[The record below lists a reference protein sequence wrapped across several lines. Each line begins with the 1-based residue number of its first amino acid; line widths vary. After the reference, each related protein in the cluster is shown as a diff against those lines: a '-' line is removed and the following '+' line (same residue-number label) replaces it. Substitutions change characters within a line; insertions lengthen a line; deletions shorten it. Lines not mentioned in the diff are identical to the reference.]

1 MRPQGAAPGTGPQSR
16 PRPGTGPIRQ
26 GSVPPGGFRPADYGP
41 EQYSAGGY
49 DSGDGWSGDSGG
61 DPGDSFVPGLGGQD
75 GGFAGPGEFKGTGE
89 FDSPGEF
96 EDTGW
101 LGDSYDD
108 GFDAPSGRRGRNA
121 AQGAQERRGG
131 RAARSGK
138 NKSSRDDYDD
148 YDSRDGVPVPKR
160 KRGPVRRLAP
170 WIALVV
176 ILAPIVGGGLYA
188 YNLYMSKYHPADY
201 SGPGTGPAVTVQVK
215 QGDTASS
222 LAPELAQLGVVKS
235 SRAFV
240 LAAEHS
246 TNTAG
251 LEPGTYKLDQHMQ
264 ASLAYT
270 ALLNPKNRVQ
280 LTFTL
285 KEGQRAA
292 QIIAAL
298 AKDMNVPVSQFESI
312 VNNPSQL
319 GLPPYAKSSVP
330 GVSSKVIGYKVEG
343 FLWPA
348 TYSIQPHETP
358 QQVLQAMVNQYKQVV
373 QQQNLTAA
381 ARTRGLSLYAVL
393 IEASMVQAEAG
404 NKSQMP
410 KIASVIKNRFAA
422 NMPLGFDSVLQ
433 YGQNSFALNIRDG
446 QSSIPGPYND
456 FQNKTLPPTP
466 ISNPGLD
473 AINAVLHP
481 ATTNYLY
488 FLAQPNGSSLFCV
501 HQPASATAT
510 KCPPNG

>member
-1 MRPQGAAPGTGPQSR
+1 MRPQGAGPGTGPQR
-16 PRPGTGPIRQ
+16 RARPGTGPMRP
-26 GSVPPGGFRPADYGP
+26 GAAPPGGRGPADYQP
-41 EQYSAGGY
+41 EQYSAGY
-49 DSGDGWSGDSGG
+49 DGGEGWSGEYGG
-61 DPGDSFVPGLGGQD
+61 DPGDSFVPGLGGQE
-75 GGFAGPGEFKGTGE
+75 GGFADPGEFEGTGE
-89 FDSPGEF
+89 FGSPGEF
-96 EDTGW
+96 EDKGW

-108 GFDAPSGRRGRNA
+108 GYDAPRGRNA
-121 AQGAQERRGG
+121 GQGTQERRGG
-131 RAARSGK
+131 RAAKSGK

-176 ILAPIVGGGLYA
+176 ILAPIIGGGLYA
-188 YNLYMSKYHPADY
+188 YNLYMNKYHPADY

-251 LEPGTYKLDQHMQ
+251 LEPGTYKLNQHMQ
-264 ASLAYT
+264 ASLAYS

-285 KEGQRAA
+285 REGQRAA

-319 GLPPYAKSSVP
+319 GLPSYARSSVP

-348 TYSIQPHETP
+348 TYNIQPHETP
-358 QQVLQAMVNQYKQVV
+358 LKVLQTMVNQYKQVV
-373 QQQNLTAA
+373 QQQNLTAGA
-381 ARTRGLSLYAVL
+381 QARGLPLYAVL

-473 AINAVLHP
+473 AIDAVLHP